1 MQAKEGSVCKLS
13 KTKWKNLLLLILVC
27 DLSVMIVSLFS
38 TILDL
43 MGRKDDLDS
52 IKENIKLHDSVVNVE
67 HRI

>member
-1 MQAKEGSVCKLS
+1 VQAKEGSVCKLS
-13 KTKWKNLLLLILVC
+13 KTKWKNLLLILVC

>member
-1 MQAKEGSVCKLS
+1 VCKLS